1 MTVPIFR
8 KSILAATLFTL
19 FSTSPAQA
27 IEPFDAMRDSANGI
41 ISKAEQ
47 AGDALIKALG
57 EQMLKTIDAME
68 ATALRVIAE
77 GKEAA
82 LVVEGQLFRDISR
95 TIERLEADEKIVISD
110 MTKLTAN
117 WASLISRLPLVDARP
132 EVMFYRPR
140 VLAKDGP
147 SVVPLTIV
155 GPGLAGADP
164 AMRLDAEELDV
175 GADTDNSLIVQL
187 PRSAF
192 SFPETEPAYVTL
204 PLGFNAAAADS
215 IISWSYWS
223 GEPVER
229 TITLMLLPDVLATYE
244 IETTL
249 TGTRTERRTFVS
261 TTNARGRDSPV
272 NVAKPVPQLDLDA
285 DWRYDTAEILAGRYK
300 HERIRDTGGSSCGG
314 VDPESLT
321 PALAVL
327 RHQIGHRN
335 ESFGRYSDGNV
346 DCNLELPM
354 VREVATSEAGP
365 VLEGRITASGDVD
378 LAFDN
383 ETSSY
388 KITVRLFTG
397 QSYIVKKGIDL
408 PYGLIEVQHS
418 NSGVHFRPKPPAD
431 F

>member
-19 FSTSPAQA
+19 LSTSPTLA

-41 ISKAEQ
+41 TSKAEQ

-77 GKEAA
+77 GKDAA

-95 TIERLEADEKIVISD
+95 TIERLEANEKIVVSD

-164 AMRLDAEELDV
+164 AMRRGAEELEV
-175 GADTDNSLIVQL
+175 GADTDNSLTVQL

-204 PLGFNAAAADS
+204 PLAFNAAAADPWW
-215 IISWSYWS
+215 SWSYWN

-229 TITLMLLPDVLATYE
+229 TITLMLLPEVLATYE
-244 IETTL
+244 IETTV
-249 TGTRTERRTFVS
+249 TGARTERKAFAS
-261 TTNARGRDSPV
+261 TTNARGKDSFV
-272 NVAKPVPQLDLDA
+272 NVTKPVPPTDLKA
-285 DWRYDTAEILAGRYK
+285 GWRFDTAAILAGHYK
-300 HERIRDTGGSSCGG
+300 HERTRDTGGSSCSG

-321 PALAVL
+321 ASRAVL

-335 ESFGRYSDGNV
+335 EAFNRTSDGNV
-346 DCNLELPM
+346 DCSLELPM
-354 VREVATSEAGP
+354 VRTIPTTKAGP
-365 VLEGRITASGDVD
+365 VLDGQITTTGDLDLEFGKDTSDYRITV
-378 LAFDN
+378 
-383 ETSSY
+383 
-388 KITVRLFTG
+388 KLFTG
-397 QSYIVKKGIDL
+397 QTYIVKKDIDL
-408 PYGLIEVQHS
+408 PYGIIEVDHS
-418 NSGVHFRPKPPAD
+418 NAGVHFRPKPPAD